1 MYKVFFYNFGYSK
14 DFNDLEAALLYGKES
29 GFECNVID
37 SEGNLI
43 KNIKVIQALDIEVT
57 LWYTEKVWGQSSEGN
72 DNL

>member
-14 DFNDLEAALLYGKES
+14 DFNNLEAALLYGKES

-43 KNIKVIQALDIEVT
+43 KNIKVI
-57 LWYTEKVWGQSSEGN
+57 
-72 DNL
+72 